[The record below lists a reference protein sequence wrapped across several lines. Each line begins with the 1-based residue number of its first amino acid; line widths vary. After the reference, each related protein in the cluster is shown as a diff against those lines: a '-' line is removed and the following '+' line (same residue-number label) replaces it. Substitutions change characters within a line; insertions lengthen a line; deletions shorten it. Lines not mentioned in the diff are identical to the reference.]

1 MLCAFPGIK
10 MGLKKSVFVFGN
22 EFLEGDNFA
31 FKVGKKM
38 ENKFNMV
45 YCRSPDEILECNNKN
60 IVILDVIKNIDKPVI
75 IEDISRLNTRKIISL
90 HDFDVAFFLNLMK
103 GIGIKKNIKIVGI
116 PPKGSVDEIAKEV
129 EKWI

>member
-1 MLCAFPGIK
+1 MLGAFPGIK

-22 EFLEGDNFA
+22 EFLEEDNFA

-45 YCRSPDEILECNNKN
+45 YCRSPDEILEHNNKSV
-60 IVILDVIKNIDKPVI
+60 IILDVIKNIDKPVI
-75 IEDISRLNTRKIISL
+75 IKDISKLNTRKIISL
-90 HDFDVAFFLNLMK
+90 HDFDVAFFLKIMK
-103 GIGIKKNIKIVGI
+103 EIGIKKNIKIIGI

-129 EKWI
+129 ERWI